1 MSENTNKF
9 KFKKGEIE
17 FEFEGEKSFVESQ
30 IKEWK
35 SEINNLLKS
44 ENNIKVEE
52 NTNKIFETKTSL
64 PFSISSLDFTSKI
77 EEVEKSIQKEQEEN
91 ISFEIEPEK
100 EENKSV
106 LSLND
111 IVSSISTR
119 EIKVSKK
126 ITFDYFIELKNPQ
139 NDDDRVMSAAYFLEK
154 YDKQS
159 NFNELDIYRLLS
171 LENSEKFILSNVE
184 KGYLI
189 GDQKTGSIN
198 NYTLTYTGENYV
210 KEGFEI

>member
-9 KFKKGEIE
+9 KFKKGDIE

-35 SEINNLLKS
+35 SEINTLLKS
-44 ENNIKVEE
+44 EQNIKVEE
-52 NTNKIFETKTSL
+52 NTNPILETKTSL

-77 EEVEKSIQKEQEEN
+77 EEVEKSIQKEKEEN
-91 ISFEIEPEK
+91 ISFEIKPEK

-111 IVSSISTR
+111 IVNSMSTR

-126 ITFDYFIELKNPQ
+126 ITFEDFLELKNPE

-189 GDQKTGSIN
+189 EDQKTGSLN

>member
-52 NTNKIFETKTSL
+52 NTNTIFETKTSL

-111 IVSSISTR
+111 IVSSMSTR

-126 ITFDYFIELKNPQ
+126 ITFDDFIELKNPE

-171 LENSEKFILSNVE
+171 LENSERFILSNVE

-198 NYTLTYTGENYV
+198 NYTITYTGENYV